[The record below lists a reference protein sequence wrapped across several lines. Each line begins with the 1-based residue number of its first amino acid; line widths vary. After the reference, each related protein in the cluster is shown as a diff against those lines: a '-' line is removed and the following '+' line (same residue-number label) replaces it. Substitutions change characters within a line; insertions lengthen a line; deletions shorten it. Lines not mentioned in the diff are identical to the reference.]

1 MVKHIVVV
9 SDNSHDNITV
19 YTEEPA
25 FVVLADRDDLDK
37 LNTLDEANRAGIYIL
52 FGGNQRYVG
61 QASKSIISRLMRH
74 DKNFNWWTH
83 VIFFGR
89 EDGHLDKSQT
99 DYLENKLISDFNQTS
114 LKLHNQTNGNT
125 SWIDK
130 TSKIL
135 AEKLWL
141 IVSTILQDVAN
152 INIYE
157 GDKSVP
163 ETPVQEFSVVLP
175 YTTMTG
181 KNPSQ
186 CFVNVFKYLYN
197 DEDYAIHLIE
207 KIVEGTPN
215 THNLLG
221 TEPLFNLRNAART
234 TELDK
239 GLYLYTNMSTDSKR
253 RALLRFAESIN
264 LEIQI
269 NW

>member
-9 SDNSHDNITV
+9 SDNSPDNITV

-52 FGGNQRYVG
+52 FGENQRYVG

-74 DKNFNWWTH
+74 NKNFDWWTH

-99 DYLENKLISDFNQTS
+99 DYLENKLISDFNQTN

-141 IVSTILQDVAN
+141 IASTILQEVAN

-157 GDKSVP
+157 GDKIVS
-163 ETPVQEFSVVLP
+163 EATDQEVTVVLP
-175 YTTMTG
+175 YATITG

-186 CFVNVFKYLYN
+186 SFVNVFKYLYN
-197 DEDYAIHLIE
+197 DEEYSIRLIE
-207 KIVEGTPN
+207 KIVEGSPN
-215 THNLLG
+215 TNNLLG
-221 TEPLFNLRNAART
+221 TEPLFGNRNNART

-239 GLYLYTNMSTDSKR
+239 GLYLYTNLSTDAKR
-253 RALLRFAESIN
+253 RTLLKFAESIN

>member
-52 FGGNQRYVG
+52 FGENQRYVG

-74 DKNFNWWTH
+74 NKNFDWWTH

-99 DYLENKLISDFNQTS
+99 DYLENKLISDFNQTT

-141 IVSTILQDVAN
+141 IASTILQDVAN

-157 GDKSVP
+157 GDKIVSEEADQDV
-163 ETPVQEFSVVLP
+163 TVVLP
-175 YTTMTG
+175 YTTITG

-207 KIVEGTPN
+207 KIIEGTPN
-215 THNLLG
+215 TNNLLG
-221 TEPLFNLRNAART
+221 TEPLFDNRNTART

-253 RALLRFAESIN
+253 RALLKFAESIN